1 MSAEAHL
8 PAAQPVKFGLLLIG
22 NFLSGG
28 GGFHCFGE
36 DLAAHLAGAGWPIVM
51 ASQKRRKLTR
61 LLDMLWTVW
70 RRRDDYRAA
79 YVEVYSGLAFCW
91 AEMVCWLLRRCGKP
105 YILMLHGGNL
115 PVFAGRWPQ
124 RVQRLFAAAK
134 LVAAPSRY
142 LHEQMKPYRPDLLLL
157 PSAFDLKAY
166 VYQERQCPQPNLIW
180 LRSFHHIYN
189 PALAPQVLHRL
200 RATFPQIHL
209 TMYGPDKGDGSL
221 QEMQQVI
228 AELQV
233 QTHISLPG
241 AVTKPEVP
249 QRLNR
254 GDIFL
259 NTTNVDNTPMS
270 VIEAMA
276 CGLCIV
282 CTNVGGLPYLL
293 EHEHDALLVP
303 PNDAE
308 AMAAAVHRILT
319 EPQLSET
326 LSRNARQKVEQWC
339 WSKLLPRWEELFRSI
354 TKNRQSN
361 IALTS
366 APIQPPL

>member
-1 MSAEAHL
+1 MSAEIG
-8 PAAQPVKFGLLLIG
+8 QDRNSKFGILLIG

-36 DLAAHLAGAGWPIVM
+36 DLAAHLVAAGWPIVM
-51 ASQKRRKLTR
+51 ASQKRGKLQR

-70 RRRDDYRAA
+70 RQRHAYKVA

-91 AEMVCWLLRRCGKP
+91 AEMVCWLLRRCGRP

-115 PVFAGRWPQ
+115 PVFARHWPK
-124 RVQRLFAAAK
+124 RVQRLFGSAQ

-142 LHEQMKPYRPDLLLL
+142 LHEQMKPYRSDLLLL

-166 VYQERQCPQPNLIW
+166 TYQERSTPTPTLVW
-180 LRSFHHIYN
+180 LRSFHQIYN
-189 PALAPQVLHRL
+189 ASLAPQVLQRL
-200 RATFPQIHL
+200 LPRFPQIRL
-209 TMYGPDKGDGSL
+209 TMFGPDKGDGSF
-221 QEMQQVI
+221 QEVQQVI
-228 AELQV
+228 GELQLQAHV
-233 QTHISLPG
+233 SLPG
-241 AVTKPEVP
+241 AITKPEVP
-249 QRLNR
+249 QCLNR

-293 EHEHDALLVP
+293 EHETDALLVP

-308 AMAAAVHRILT
+308 AMAAAVQRILT
-319 EPQLSET
+319 EPGLAQRLSD
-326 LSRNARQKVEQWC
+326 NARKKVENWD
-339 WSKLLPRWEELFRSI
+339 WRKLLPRWEELFFAI
-354 TKNRQSN
+354 AGSN
-361 IALTS
+361 KR
-366 APIQPPL
+366 

>member
-1 MSAEAHL
+1 MAAEPQTGAT
-8 PAAQPVKFGLLLIG
+8 PTAKFGILLIG

-36 DLAAHLAGAGWPIVM
+36 DLAAHLAAAGWPIVL
-51 ASQKRRKLTR
+51 ASGKRQRLTR

-70 RRRDDYRAA
+70 RRRNAYQAA

-91 AEMVCWLLRRCGKP
+91 AELVCWLLRRCHKP

-115 PVFAGRWPQ
+115 PVFARRWPS
-124 RVQRLFAAAK
+124 RVRRLLSSAN

-142 LHEQMKPYRPDLLLL
+142 LHEQMKPYRADLLLL
-157 PSAFDLKAY
+157 PSAFDLNAY
-166 VYQERQCPQPNLIW
+166 TYRERRQPLPNLIW

-189 PALAPQVLHRL
+189 PALAPQVLQRL
-200 RATFPQIHL
+200 RAAFPNIHL
-209 TMYGPDKGDGSL
+209 TMFGPDKGDGSL

-228 AELQV
+228 DELQV
-233 QTHISLPG
+233 QAHVSLPG

-249 QRLNR
+249 HCLNR

-303 PNDAE
+303 PADAA

-319 EPQLSET
+319 EPELAQRLS
-326 LSRNARQKVEQWC
+326 SNARKKVENWD
-339 WSKLLPRWEELFRSI
+339 WRKLLPRWEESFRSSAAPN
-354 TKNRQSN
+354 NR
-361 IALTS
+361 
-366 APIQPPL
+366 